1 MKKLNELTYAELQEQ
16 LKTIPEEYQ
25 TLVQETIEQEIQDG
39 EHDATDADRLAYL
52 RGRLKDMENGAYIR
66 PDGKTALITAAHPDE
81 VYGADGVDSMAGD
94 SEAAARQAERN
105 GNLLKLGGLGA
116 VALIFFLFIFM
127 SARNRAKAEKLP
139 ENDLSQ
145 TPTAVTT
152 DTGIAATPTADL
164 PAMADGSS
172 SLRAIGSLGAKLTI
186 GRPAALELH
195 FQETEEV
202 VALAVDPAR
211 LSKRGELPFDDET
224 MASADPVAVWIHGT
238 VLNYAMG
245 IPTKLSQGLQA
256 GDRIVLNTDIGQE
269 MRFVIT
275 ETWVGNSYDA
285 PRYLSQDRVGMTL
298 FSLPSPA
305 EDGVTFILANY
316 DTSTEDTQIFDTNK
330 VGEAVHLTDKIAVN
344 VLPDVVVNHTPD
356 GLVSILVSG
365 TITQE
370 IGSLDH
376 LSLSLSS
383 AAGGQT
389 PSSNLSHLNNHWAVE
404 FLVTDSFLNAD
415 IFAQIRAIPA
425 NTLQTVHLGR
435 LTAPQEQLQ
444 VLFSEAYWQPDS
456 GQVILTVQVTNDG
469 PAVVRLD
476 PTYFSLQGGDVQQE
490 IQTQP
495 PLPVL
500 LNSQEAL
507 FLELSFLAPDERQH
521 QEKTFVLKT
530 REERWEIPF
539 FSPN

>member
-1 MKKLNELTYAELQEQ
+1 MKKLNELTYAELQAQ

-25 TLVQETIEQEIQDG
+25 TLVIETIEQEIQNG
-39 EHDATDADRLAYL
+39 GHDATDADRLAYL
-52 RGRLKDMENGAYIR
+52 RARLKDMENGAYIR

-94 SEAAARQAERN
+94 SDAVARQAERKE
-105 GNLLKLGGLGA
+105 NLLKLGGLA
-116 VALIFFLFIFM
+116 AAALIFFLFIFM
-127 SARNRAKAEKLP
+127 SARNRAKAAELP
-139 ENDLSQ
+139 ESDLTQ
-145 TPTAVTT
+145 TVTAVTP
-152 DTGIAATPTADL
+152 DMPVAATPTADL

-211 LSKRGELPFDDET
+211 LSKRGELPFNDET

-245 IPTKLSQGLQA
+245 IPTKLAKSLQA
-256 GDRIVLNTDIGQE
+256 GDRLVLSTDIGQE
-269 MRFVIT
+269 MRFVIM
-275 ETWVGNSYDA
+275 ETRVGNTYDA

-298 FSLPSPA
+298 FSLPAPA

-316 DTSTEDTQIFDTNK
+316 DTSAEDTQTFAQSDR
-330 VGEAVHLTDKIAVN
+330 GEAVSLTDNIV
-344 VLPDVVVNHTPD
+344 VSVSPDVVVNHTPD
-356 GLVSILVSG
+356 GLVSIQVSG

-383 AAGGQT
+383 ATGGQT
-389 PSSNLSHLNNHWAVE
+389 PSSNLSHLNNRWAAE
-404 FLVTDSFLNAD
+404 FLVTDSFLDAD
-415 IFAQIRAIPA
+415 LFAQIRAIPA
-425 NTLQTVHLGR
+425 NALQTVHLGR

-444 VLFSEAYWQPDS
+444 VMFTEAYWQPDS
-456 GQVILTVQVTNDG
+456 GQALLTVQVTNNG

-476 PTYFSLQGGDVQQE
+476 PTYFSLQGGDVQQA

-495 PLPVL
+495 ALPVL
-500 LNSQEAL
+500 LDSQEVL

-530 REERWEIPF
+530 GEARWEIPF
-539 FSPN
+539 LSPN

>member
-1 MKKLNELTYAELQEQ
+1 
-16 LKTIPEEYQ
+16 
-25 TLVQETIEQEIQDG
+25 
-39 EHDATDADRLAYL
+39 
-52 RGRLKDMENGAYIR
+52 
-66 PDGKTALITAAHPDE
+66 
-81 VYGADGVDSMAGD
+81 
-94 SEAAARQAERN
+94 
-105 GNLLKLGGLGA
+105 
-116 VALIFFLFIFM
+116 M
-127 SARNRAKAEKLP
+127 SARNRAKAAELP
-139 ENDLSQ
+139 ESDLTQ
-145 TPTAVTT
+145 TPTAVIT
-152 DTGIAATPTADL
+152 DTGIVATPTADL

-224 MASADPVAVWIHGT
+224 MASADPVTVWIHGT

-245 IPTKLSQGLQA
+245 IPTKLSKSLQA
-256 GDRIVLNTDIGQE
+256 GDRIILSTDIGQE
-269 MRFVIT
+269 MRFVVM
-275 ETWVGNSYDA
+275 ETRVGNTYDA

-298 FSLPSPA
+298 FSLPAPA

-316 DTSTEDTQIFDTNK
+316 DTSTEDTQTFAQSDS
-330 VGEAVHLTDKIAVN
+330 GEAVSLTDNIV
-344 VLPDVVVNHTPD
+344 VSVSPDVIVNHTSD

-389 PSSNLSHLNNHWAVE
+389 PSSNLSHINNRWTAE
-404 FLVTDSFLNAD
+404 FLVTDSFLAAD
-415 IFAQIRAIPA
+415 MFVQIRAIPA
-425 NTLQTVHLGR
+425 NALQTVHLGR

-444 VLFSEAYWQPDS
+444 VMFSEAYWQPDS
-456 GQVILTVQVTNDG
+456 GQAILTVQVTNNG

-476 PTYFSLQGGDVQQE
+476 PTYFSLQGGDVQQT

-495 PLPVL
+495 SLPVL
-500 LNSQEAL
+500 LDSQEAL
-507 FLELSFLAPDERQH
+507 FLELSFLAPDERQY

-530 REERWEIPF
+530 GEARWEIPF
-539 FSPN
+539 FSSN